1 MKIAGLHIDGFGIFH
16 DLEISGLKT
25 GLNVFLGENE
35 SGKTTLLAFVR
46 AMLFG
51 FPPGQRRENIYQPQ
65 TGGRHG
71 GKLTLVD
78 EAGEQYIVSRHHG
91 PKRGSV
97 TVTLSDGS
105 QGEHEV
111 LRQLTGAATE
121 DLFRS
126 VFAFSLLEL
135 QRFESLNSR
144 EVKAAIYSAGTGL
157 GKVSLAQVEKG
168 LKGSLGQIFKPGG
181 RNPVINSLFRKLQ
194 DIDLTIGQIVAEIDH
209 YDELRDELSQVAE
222 QVQTKKNH
230 LDVKRHRLERV
241 KLLERAWG
249 DWVSLCRIQEEI
261 ADLPEIEIFP
271 TDGVNRLEKLQER
284 NRVLNTHGG
293 ELISKIE
300 QVEKDLSGL
309 EARPQWLAA
318 VEQIRLLERGLERY
332 SAASQD
338 LIEIHP
344 RLENERESLE
354 KDLQGLGPDWQ
365 LENLDQFDA
374 SVSARDEVLRCQERL
389 ERARDAKRQAE
400 RSVASTTSGLK
411 RAKVRARE
419 AEKAISQIKEPKE
432 KDPDVLLERR
442 RGVRSL
448 RNLIQTGRDL
458 QRGLEHLRERQEDL
472 GGQRNGLSQQMAGIE
487 TAPLWPVAVVVLLS
501 LAAGLAAGWYRD
513 SFTGATVVAVGL
525 LLSVALLWF
534 SLGQRRRQKTQ
545 RDLLKQQFYE
555 IEKKLNSLSGEE
567 AHLLAEI
574 SANDQEM
581 VRPAQALGLAIRPS
595 LEKMDLA
602 EAGVEAEQ
610 EALHIWQPAHQRYQD
625 SREETERRQ
634 RELDEAKQ
642 SMAGAQ
648 KELQESE
655 QQWLAWLRKAGLTES
670 LTPNSALEVMERI
683 RSLRQQ
689 AGSIRELEERLRVLE
704 RFVQDY
710 QEEAKSIAQQLE
722 VRDIVME
729 DVEAIVNRLVAE
741 LEREE
746 ENQRSLDTLQR
757 QLVGHKAEREQNDA
771 HVQEVETE
779 LKDLFAEGGATDEA
793 EFRQKDHLYQRR
805 LEAKE
810 DLEQHSRSLENL
822 GGRGED
828 QVGFQDELQQ
838 CSPERLHTEKEE
850 LKREV
855 DVLEQKLA
863 SLQEHYG
870 RLDERR
876 EQLES
881 AEELSELRQQRSKLA
896 AELADAARRWST
908 LTICLRFM
916 QEARKT
922 YEKERKK
929 PVVLESVHFFRT
941 ITDDRY
947 RTIVAPLGEER
958 IQVIGGDGERYEL
971 DTLSRGTAEQ
981 LYLSL
986 RFGYI
991 REFGRQDQ
999 PLPVVMDDVLV
1010 NFDPKRAR
1018 AAISGILELAKQ
1030 NQVLFFT
1037 CHPET
1042 VSLFKKL
1049 DKNIPICQLK
1059 GGECRKA

>member
-1 MKIAGLHIDGFGIFH
+1 
-16 DLEISGLKT
+16 
-25 GLNVFLGENE
+25 
-35 SGKTTLLAFVR
+35 
-46 AMLFG
+46 
-51 FPPGQRRENIYQPQ
+51 
-65 TGGRHG
+65 
-71 GKLTLVD
+71 
-78 EAGEQYIVSRHHG
+78 
-91 PKRGSV
+91 
-97 TVTLSDGS
+97 
-105 QGEHEV
+105 
-111 LRQLTGAATE
+111 
-121 DLFRS
+121 
-126 VFAFSLLEL
+126 L
-135 QRFESLNSR
+135 Q
-144 EVKAAIYSAGTGL
+144 
-157 GKVSLAQVEKG
+157 
-168 LKGSLGQIFKPGG
+168 
-181 RNPVINSLFRKLQ
+181 
-194 DIDLTIGQIVAEIDH
+194 
-209 YDELRDELSQVAE
+209 
-222 QVQTKKNH
+222 
-230 LDVKRHRLERV
+230 
-241 KLLERAWG
+241 
-249 DWVSLCRIQEEI
+249 
-261 ADLPEIEIFP
+261 
-271 TDGVNRLEKLQER
+271 
-284 NRVLNTHGG
+284 
-293 ELISKIE
+293 
-300 QVEKDLSGL
+300 
-309 EARPQWLAA
+309 
-318 VEQIRLLERGLERY
+318 
-332 SAASQD
+332 
-338 LIEIHP
+338 
-344 RLENERESLE
+344 
-354 KDLQGLGPDWQ
+354 
-365 LENLDQFDA
+365 
-374 SVSARDEVLRCQERL
+374 
-389 ERARDAKRQAE
+389 
-400 RSVASTTSGLK
+400 
-411 RAKVRARE
+411 
-419 AEKAISQIKEPKE
+419 
-432 KDPDVLLERR
+432 
-442 RGVRSL
+442 
-448 RNLIQTGRDL
+448 
-458 QRGLEHLRERQEDL
+458 
-472 GGQRNGLSQQMAGIE
+472 
-487 TAPLWPVAVVVLLS
+487 
-501 LAAGLAAGWYRD
+501 
-513 SFTGATVVAVGL
+513 
-525 LLSVALLWF
+525 
-534 SLGQRRRQKTQ
+534 
-545 RDLLKQQFYE
+545 
-555 IEKKLNSLSGEE
+555 
-567 AHLLAEI
+567 
-574 SANDQEM
+574 
-581 VRPAQALGLAIRPS
+581 
-595 LEKMDLA
+595 
-602 EAGVEAEQ
+602 
-610 EALHIWQPAHQRYQD
+610 
-625 SREETERRQ
+625 
-634 RELDEAKQ
+634 
-642 SMAGAQ
+642 
-648 KELQESE
+648 
-655 QQWLAWLRKAGLTES
+655 
-670 LTPNSALEVMERI
+670 VMERI

-1049 DKNIPICQLK
+1049 DKNIPIWQLK